1 MKNNERKSKT
11 KRKSILWG
19 IISENVYLS
28 IAVLFIVD
36 VEVDNHQSDM
46 SRSVPVR
53 SLLKTKD
60 RPAIWPENTA
70 IESAIFD
77 QLITYGAVSLSNFFG

>member
-1 MKNNERKSKT
+1 MLN
-11 KRKSILWG
+11 
-19 IISENVYLS
+19 ISTRLAEHSMGFAEHFDEIQGMRISYLEIS
-28 IAVLFIVD
+28 FFAYLFIVD

-70 IESAIFD
+70 IESAI
-77 QLITYGAVSLSNFFG
+77 

>member
-70 IESAIFD
+70 IESAI
-77 QLITYGAVSLSNFFG
+77 

>member
-1 MKNNERKSKT
+1 MSFACFSAEPKH
-11 KRKSILWG
+11 
-19 IISENVYLS
+19 S

>member
-1 MKNNERKSKT
+1 MEGLDDEQIRKERNFQVRNSH
-11 KRKSILWG
+11 
-19 IISENVYLS
+19 S

-60 RPAIWPENTA
+60 RPAIWPENAA
-70 IESAIFD
+70 IESAI
-77 QLITYGAVSLSNFFG
+77 